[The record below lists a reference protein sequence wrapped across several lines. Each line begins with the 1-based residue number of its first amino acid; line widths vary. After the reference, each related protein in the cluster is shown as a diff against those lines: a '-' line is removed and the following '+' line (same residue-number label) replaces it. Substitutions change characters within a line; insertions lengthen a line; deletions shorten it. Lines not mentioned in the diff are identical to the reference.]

1 LGGAWLTLAGNDAE
15 GEPFAASPPQVVK
28 SRDGGLAVSVPQ
40 GALRK
45 PVKVRIRVL
54 SRAQYPPELRDATY
68 RPGSKLYAL
77 EPAGTRFL
85 KPVTI
90 TRRIDT
96 KLAGFPESEG
106 RPMIVLT
113 TRSAGGKWEIL
124 GNQRARMQGDTV
136 VVRATARH
144 FSTLVSLDGSYRVS
158 LSPSRVEKRVGEEFD
173 AIVRITATSGRTSTN
188 VEADYRWVA
197 TGGVERVFEGSE
209 NADTLRCESQGKGTY
224 AVSVLVSEIDPVIGL
239 LTFGTRGYQ
248 YEYKLAG
255 EATCRRGPPSPVELA
270 FACVAVSHTPLGSF
284 PSFTRWLLQFARAS
298 LPANAQ
304 ASLTVA
310 GVNNGQAMS
319 QPLDAGTGK
328 VELVGGISAFGP
340 KQVQQ
345 LTVSGQNATQQL
357 VAKVGAAPTVTSSQG
372 VIAGQCPP

>member
-1 LGGAWLTLAGNDAE
+1 MVWSAR
-15 GEPFAASPPQVVK
+15 K
-28 SRDGGLAVSVPQ
+28 SRDGGIVVSVPR

-54 SRAQYPPELRDATY
+54 SRAQYPPELRDAAF

-96 KLAGFPESEG
+96 KLAGIPESEG

-124 GNQRARMQGDTV
+124 GNQTARMEGDTV
-136 VVRATARH
+136 VVRATTRH
-144 FSTLVSLDGSYRVS
+144 FSTLVSLDGTYRLS
-158 LSPSRVEKRVGEEFD
+158 LLPPRVEKFVGEQFD
-173 AIVRITATSGRTSTN
+173 ASVRITATSGRTSTN
-188 VEADYRWVA
+188 YETDYGWSDGGAVEVVYESRESV
-197 TGGVERVFEGSE
+197 
-209 NADTLRCESQGKGTY
+209 NAVRCESEGKGRY
-224 AVSVLVSEIDPVIGL
+224 LVSAHVTEIDPVIGL
-239 LTFGTRGYQ
+239 LTFGSRGYQ
-248 YEYKLAG
+248 YTYNLRG
-255 EATCRRGPPSPVELA
+255 EATCRRAPPTAVQLA
-270 FACVAVSHTPLGSF
+270 TACVVVAHTPFGSF
-284 PSFTRWLLQFARAS
+284 PSFTRWLLQFAPAS
-298 LPANAQ
+298 LPANVQ

-319 QPLDAGTGK
+319 QPVNAATGK
-328 VELVGGISAFGP
+328 VELVGGISSFGP

-345 LTVSGQNATQQL
+345 LTVGGQNVTQQL
-357 VAKVGAAPTVTSSQG
+357 AAKVGASPTVTSSQG